1 MPASGG
7 SEPVTSFFIPGLV
20 DNPSVQSTYEQ
31 MRRLAERRMG
41 RAPRDRRII
50 ELWTRRGN
58 VDCVTTVG
66 EPDPICG
73 DTVIAIFDMGPH
85 QPFLVY
91 HRRGDVPFDIGCEVL
106 EGNAYDVA
114 EFDP

>member
-1 MPASGG
+1 MPAAGTC
-7 SEPVTSFFIPGLV
+7 EPVTSFFIPGLV
-20 DNPSVQSTYEQ
+20 DNPSAQTSYEQ
-31 MRRLAERRMG
+31 MRGLAERQMG
-41 RAPRDRRII
+41 RAPRARRIV

-58 VDCVTTVG
+58 LDCVTTVG

-73 DTVIAIFDMGPH
+73 HTVIAIFDMGPN

-91 HRRGDVPFDIGCEVL
+91 HRRGDARSDVRCEVL
-106 EGNAYDVA
+106 AANAYDVL